1 MRLSLIFIFVK
12 PIFIEFH
19 IFLLLKMNYDYFAM
33 NNSRKILADHKVS
46 ITNPRILVLEA
57 LLELK
62 GPITIDDL
70 LAQLKDKVAK
80 STLYRVLSDLKDI
93 NILHE
98 FSTPDSQTV
107 VELILEDHSHH
118 HHLFCSDCGEIIDVE
133 MATEFE
139 NRLLKEIKRIEKKF
153 NFVIEDH
160 RLELFGKCTDLCV
173 NCK

>member
-1 MRLSLIFIFVK
+1 MEKSSREILS
-12 PIFIEFH
+12 
-19 IFLLLKMNYDYFAM
+19 D
-33 NNSRKILADHKVS
+33 NNIS
-46 ITNPRILVLEA
+46 ITNPRIIVLEQ
-57 LLELK
+57 LLK
-62 GPITIDDL
+62 YKKPISVDSL
-70 LAQLKDKVAK
+70 LSSLNNQVAK
-80 STLYRVLSDLKDI
+80 STLYRVLNDLKDI

-98 FSTPDSQTV
+98 FSTPDNQTV
-107 VELILEDHSHH
+107 VELILEDHPHH
-118 HHLFCSDCGEIIDVE
+118 HHLFCSACGEIIDIE